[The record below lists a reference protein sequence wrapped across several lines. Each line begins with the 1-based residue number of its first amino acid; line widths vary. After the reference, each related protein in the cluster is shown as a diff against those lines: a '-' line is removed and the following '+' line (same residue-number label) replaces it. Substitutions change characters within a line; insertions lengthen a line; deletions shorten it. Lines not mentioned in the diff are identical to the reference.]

1 MKRRSEFTTAAV
13 AAGLTGFCALIYLV
27 VWDRILKYHF
37 GSDAIASTL
46 IAAVCLLGLGL
57 GAYFFSRCRR
67 HAFKSLALLEA
78 LIGISGILSFHVIAP
93 AADALAGWLQSA
105 PEQAAGARVSVAAG
119 CLLLLLPIC
128 VLIGGTW
135 PLLLR
140 CFAGSS
146 GGTFAPVLIQGF
158 TALGGSLAMLAA
170 PLLFLNRFS
179 LPATLAIC
187 GVLNIATA
195 VMVWLWSRHLPAPHS
210 TDTPRPGANGPLLPQ
225 VLAFIGGFVA
235 ASFVISVLRALP
247 IVNPSS
253 AYNLPLTLMFFLL
266 AFALGSLLPAR
277 RLPPNGEAVFY
288 KMGWLLAGSAPGM
301 FIGIWIASQLQ
312 ADMYPVSLLPVLDGN
327 YGNLPWGLLFCVALI
342 MPAPF
347 LLGAVFSL
355 LLRLPAANSMDAAGG
370 VMFSAFLGA
379 CCGLLLGRLA
389 GFPWLGTDG
398 FLSLVYVLA
407 CGAGIG
413 LMVWVWRRN
422 LGRADAPSFSGALPG
437 GLLVF
442 AVMLALIMPPGIWL
456 TYITGGPEENWEVH
470 EGMSGIAQLWWEAEH
485 ADLRVNG
492 EYMSRLPYH
501 PRHIKQ
507 EIFLLAQPRREKVL
521 VLGLGGAEIIRSLVE
536 DAAVKSIDVVDRSRE
551 LPQILSHGRAAE
563 MLNHALASPKVRIL
577 SADARVVV
585 GLYEAASFDLVFDN
599 LAFASWAG
607 STAIRSET
615 YFREIRRILKPQ
627 GVFLMGANYAG
638 KNRLAVL
645 AGVVNTFE
653 VVKEHRHAEIV
664 IATSEEPQY
673 FDFRIIQLTEPRAAI
688 FGLNYTAPDALPAW
702 FRNEFI
708 PINREQLLGVEPVR
722 DELPIYEYFWKPF

>member
-1 MKRRSEFTTAAV
+1 MKRRSELAMIAV

-37 GSDAIASTL
+37 GSDANASTL
-46 IAAVCLLGLGL
+46 IAAACLLGLGL
-57 GAYFFSRCRR
+57 GVYLFSRCRE

-78 LIGISGILSFHVIAP
+78 LIGLFGILSFHVIAP
-93 AADALAGWLQSA
+93 AADALAGWLQSV
-105 PEQAAGARVSVAAG
+105 PEQAPGLRVSVAAG
-119 CLLLLLPIC
+119 CLLLLLPPC
-128 VLIGGTW
+128 VLIGGAW

-146 GGTFAPVLIQGF
+146 GAFAPGLIQGF
-158 TALGGSLAMLAA
+158 IALGGSLAMLAA
-170 PLLFLNRFS
+170 PLLFLNRIS

-187 GVLNIATA
+187 GTLNIAA
-195 VMVWLWSRHLPAPHS
+195 AGMVWLWSRRSTAPHS
-210 TDTPRPGANGPLLPQ
+210 ADAPQPGAYGPLPHM
-225 VLAFIGGFVA
+225 LAFIGGFVA
-235 ASFVISVLRALP
+235 ASFVSSLLRALP

-266 AFALGSLLPAR
+266 AFALGSLLLAR
-277 RLPPNGEAVFY
+277 RVPANGEAIFY
-288 KMGWLLAGSAPGM
+288 RTGWLLAGSALGM
-301 FIGIWIASQLQ
+301 FLGIWTASQLQ

-327 YGNLPWGLLFCVALI
+327 YDNLAWALLFCVALI
-342 MPAPF
+342 MPAFF
-347 LLGAVFSL
+347 LLGAVFPL
-355 LLRLPAANSMDAAGG
+355 LLRLRTAEAAGG
-370 VMFSAFLGA
+370 VMCGVFLGA
-379 CCGLLLGRLA
+379 CCGLLSGRFA
-389 GFPWLGTDG
+389 GFPWLGTEG
-398 FLSLVYVLA
+398 FLSFVYVLA
-407 CGAGIG
+407 CGAGTG

-422 LGRADAPSFSGALPG
+422 LGRAKVTSFSGALPG
-437 GLLVF
+437 GLLAL
-442 AVMLALIMPPGIWL
+442 AVTLALIMPPGIWL
-456 TYITGGPEENWEVH
+456 TYITGGPEENWEVR
-470 EGMSGIAQLWWEAEH
+470 EGMSGVAQLWWEAEH

-521 VLGLGGAEIIRSLVE
+521 VLGLGGAEIVRSLVE

-577 SADARVVV
+577 SADARVAV

-607 STAIRSET
+607 STAVRSES

-627 GVFLMGANYAG
+627 GAFLMGANYAG
-638 KNRLAVL
+638 KSRLAVL

-673 FDFRIIQLTEPRAAI
+673 FDFRIIQLTEPRASI

-708 PINREQLLGVEPVR
+708 PISREQLLGVEPVR